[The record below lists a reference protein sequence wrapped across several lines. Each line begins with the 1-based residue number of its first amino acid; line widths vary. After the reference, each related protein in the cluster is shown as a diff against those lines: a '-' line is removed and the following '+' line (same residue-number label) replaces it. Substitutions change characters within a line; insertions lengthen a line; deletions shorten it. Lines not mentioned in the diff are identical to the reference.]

1 MKMTVSLNSEK
12 IERQLE
18 LALRRNPQKTVEKV
32 KAIAIDLA
40 GKSAAR
46 APIES
51 GDLRNNCS
59 ADLNGA
65 TIYQNQAASGNV
77 MPATQAIASIGYS
90 LPYAL
95 RQHEDLALRHDR
107 TDGYTIKTG
116 ERAGLTVN
124 KIAGGEAKYLEN
136 PFNENAE
143 HYANQLRSI
152 PGEVID
158 EATGTRRSSKL
169 PKGQK

>member
-40 GKSAAR
+40 GKSAER

-51 GDLRNNCS
+51 GDLRNNCH
-59 ADLNGA
+59 ADLNGT
-65 TIYQNQAASGNV
+65 TIYENQSASGNV
-77 MPATQAIASIGYS
+77 QPSTQAMASIGYS

-107 TDGYTIKTG
+107 TDGY
-116 ERAGLTVN
+116 ERDDGTTVN
-124 KIAGGEAKYLEN
+124 MIAGGEAKYLEN

-158 EATGTRRSSKL
+158 EATGKRRSSKR
-169 PKGQK
+169 PKGDK